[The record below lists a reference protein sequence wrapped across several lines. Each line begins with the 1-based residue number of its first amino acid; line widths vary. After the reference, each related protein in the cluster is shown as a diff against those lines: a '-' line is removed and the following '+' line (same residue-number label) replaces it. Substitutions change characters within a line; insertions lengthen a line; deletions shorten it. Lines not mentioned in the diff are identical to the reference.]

1 MAEHR
6 SASSDIDTLM
16 AARSIAIIGASDD
29 PQRIGGKPLAYL
41 LRAGFDR
48 PIFPINPN
56 RATVQGVRAYPSI
69 AAVPAD
75 VDLAVL
81 AIPATQVLPVV
92 QECADKG
99 VSVLVVLS
107 GGFGELGEAGQEAQD
122 EMARIARANGMR
134 ILGPNVIGAY
144 NIADGTLATFIG
156 TFPERHGS
164 RSVALASQSG
174 GYASQ
179 VTWMAAANGLS
190 VDQLISTGNECDIDI
205 SEAIEWMAGSPA
217 VGPVIAYV
225 EGVRQPHRFRRALAA
240 AKSARK
246 PVIMLKVGA
255 TEAGARAAA
264 SHTAALAGEDSAY
277 QAVFD
282 AYGVYRARTTE
293 EAIDIARAA
302 TIAPLPEGRRVAA
315 ISMSGGVAVQF
326 ADAIANAGLTIATL
340 APETRATLAALI
352 PACSPDNPVDTTAQI
367 LNEPTKFQDFVRA
380 ILADPGVDALIGYVG
395 VAVDM
400 DNARDLLRNSMA
412 LLRREFP
419 AIPMALAMAARE
431 EVVRSYLDLGVIAV
445 NDPAHAVRAIAGLV
459 TLREGFDAPAI
470 IATDPSAAL
479 TLPPVAALNEHDAKA
494 LVAAAGIRSPRE
506 AVVSTPEDA
515 ADAATRLACPV
526 AVKVLSADIAHK
538 TEVGGVMLDISGADA
553 AASAVL
559 EIAHSLSRLAPT
571 ARIDGYLLSE
581 MIAGGAE
588 MILGVTSGPFG
599 PMVMVGSGGVATEL
613 MKDVAVRLAP
623 VDLAGARA
631 MIASLRTSP
640 LLAGYRGRPHAD
652 VEALARAIVG
662 LSQIAAAT
670 PVIETI
676 EVNPV
681 LVMPDGEGVIALDAV
696 VQLRKVEA
704 DA

>member
-1 MAEHR
+1 VLDKPE
-6 SASSDIDTLM
+6 STGIDALM

-41 LRAGFDR
+41 LRAGFGR

-56 RATVQGVRAYPSI
+56 RATVQGLRAYPSI
-69 AAVPAD
+69 EAVPAH

-81 AIPATQVLPVV
+81 AIPAAQVLPVV
-92 QECADKG
+92 QACADKG

-107 GGFGELGEAGQEAQD
+107 GGFGELGETGQAAQN
-122 EMARIARANGMR
+122 EIARIARASGMR

-144 NIADGTLATFIG
+144 NLANGTLATFIG
-156 TFPERHGS
+156 TFPERHGG

-179 VTWMAAANGLS
+179 VTWMAAASGLS

-205 SEAIEWMAGSPA
+205 SEAIEWMAGSPL

-225 EGVRQPHRFRRALAA
+225 EGIREPDRFRRALAA
-240 AKSARK
+240 AKAARK

-302 TIAPLPEGRRVAA
+302 AVAPLPRGRRIAA

-326 ADAIANAGLTIATL
+326 ADAIADAGLMIATL

-380 ILADPGVDALIGYVG
+380 ILADPGVDALVGYVG

-400 DNARDLLRNSMA
+400 DNARDLLRDSMA

-419 AIPMALAMAARE
+419 DVPMALAMAARE
-431 EVVRSYLDLGVIAV
+431 EIVRSYLDLGVIAV
-445 NDPAHAVRAIAGLV
+445 NDPAHAVRAVAGLV
-459 TLREGFDAPAI
+459 RLREGFDAPAM
-470 IATDPSAAL
+470 IATDPSAAVA
-479 TLPPVAALNEHDAKA
+479 LPAVAALNERDAKT

-506 AVVSTPEDA
+506 AVVSTPEEA
-515 ADAATRLACPV
+515 AEAAARLACPV
-526 AVKVLSADIAHK
+526 AVKVLSADILHK
-538 TEVGGVMLDISGADA
+538 TDVGGVVLDISGADA
-553 AASAVL
+553 AAAAVRD
-559 EIAHSLSRLAPT
+559 IAQSLSRLAPT

-581 MIAGGAE
+581 MVSRGTE

-613 MKDVAVRLAP
+613 MRDVAVRLAP
-623 VDLAGARA
+623 IDLAGARA
-631 MIASLRTSP
+631 MIASLRSAP

-652 VEALARAIVG
+652 GEALARAIVG

-670 PVIETI
+670 PAIETI

-681 LVMPDGEGVIALDAV
+681 LVMPQGEGVIALDAV
-696 VQLRKVEA
+696 VQLRSLAANV
-704 DA
+704 